1 MAKKI
6 LIFNPFG
13 IGDVLFTTPL
23 ARNLKN
29 KIADVSLSYICNR
42 RVEPILKAGSL
53 FDNIFVFEK
62 DEWRALLKRS
72 KILFG
77 KNLFAFFNAVRKE
90 KFDVVFDFSL
100 NAQYG
105 FFLKMAGIKKR
116 IGFNFKN
123 RGKFLTDKIDLP
135 RGYEGKHVARWYLDT
150 ARFLKLECI
159 DYPFE
164 LNLSPATHKK
174 ALDILNE
181 YNVPGTGPIV
191 AVCPGSGDS
200 WGPSA
205 NFKRWPVEN
214 FSRLCE
220 KIFKEFKCSVLLLGS
235 ASEEPVCR
243 HVAEEVRSS
252 VNLCGKFGLEL
263 SCALIGLSDLVITND
278 GGPLHIAQALHKKSV
293 AFFGPVDE
301 NVYGAY
307 PDVRDVT
314 IFSSSAD
321 CRPCYNTFK
330 FRGCA
335 RDKRCLREIDVD
347 RVFLKVKE
355 LIGEVSHEKR
365 RG

>member
-29 KIADVSLSYICNR
+29 RIPGVSLSYMCNR
-42 RVEPILKAGSL
+42 RVEPILKSSPL
-53 FDNIFVFEK
+53 FDNVFVFEK
-62 DEWRALLKRS
+62 DEWRALAKHS
-72 KILFG
+72 KILFW
-77 KNLFAFFNAVRKE
+77 KNLFAFFNAIRRE

-105 FFLKMAGIKKR
+105 LFLKMAGIKRR

-135 RGYEGKHVARWYLDT
+135 HGYEGKHVARWYLDT
-150 ARFLKLECI
+150 ARFLNMECT

-164 LNLSPATHKK
+164 LNLSPDEHKK
-174 ALDILNE
+174 ARDILGQ
-181 YNVPGTGPIV
+181 YNLLDKGPIV
-191 AVCPGSGDS
+191 VVCPGSGDS
-200 WGPSA
+200 WGSSA
-205 NFKRWPVEN
+205 DFKRWPIEN
-214 FSRLCE
+214 FSRLCT
-220 KIFKEFKCSVLLLGS
+220 KISKELNCSVLLLGS
-235 ASEEPVCR
+235 KNEDPLCR
-243 HVAEEVRSS
+243 HVAEEVQST
-252 VNLCGKFGLEL
+252 VNLCGKLGLEL
-263 SCALIGLSDLVITND
+263 SCALVALSDLVITND

-307 PDVRDVT
+307 PNSGNVI
-314 IFSSSAD
+314 IFSSSVD
-321 CRPCYNTFK
+321 CRPCYKGFK

-335 RDKRCLREIDVD
+335 HNKRCLSEIDVD
-347 RVFLKVKE
+347 QVFLKVKA
-355 LIGEVSHEKR
+355 LIGEVKL
-365 RG
+365 